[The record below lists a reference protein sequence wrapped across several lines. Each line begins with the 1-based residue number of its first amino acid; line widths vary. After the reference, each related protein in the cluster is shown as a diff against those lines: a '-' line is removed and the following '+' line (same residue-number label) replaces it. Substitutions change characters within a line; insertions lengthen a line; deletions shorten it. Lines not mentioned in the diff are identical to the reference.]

1 MSRFIHNNT
10 VILDSFPQSYYNS
23 KYHPQPSNPMSVSN
37 YYGQK
42 TKYRIT
48 LELDVLDDFNP
59 REIDWRKVLDMQ
71 EIEDCKCYI
80 EDVDLPLNYYN

>member
-23 KYHPQPSNPMSVSN
+23 KYHPKLSNPMTVSN
-37 YYGQK
+37 IYGQK

-59 REIDWRKVLDMQ
+59 REIDWRKVLTM
-71 EIEDCKCYI
+71 EENEDCKCYI
-80 EDVDLPLNYYN
+80 EDVDCPLDYYN